1 MMEIIKID
9 IMNQYKNNPS
19 QQGLGSEEPVKVS
32 VIVPVYNQGE
42 FLAEALDSVL
52 QQTYPNWECIIV
64 NDGSTDNTEE
74 VAKSYVNKDDR
85 FKYLYQENSGCGAA
99 RNNGIRH
106 SNGYF
111 ILPLDG
117 DNMLCPT
124 YLEKAVSYFL
134 LHPETTLVY
143 GKAEY
148 FGDRSG
154 VWNLPKYSWERFI
167 WSNCIDACAMYK
179 RSDFEATGGYRDVL
193 MEDWDFWL
201 SLLGPDSIVYR
212 YDDIL
217 FRYRVRKNSLG
228 GGTFNKL
235 EDTTIQIYENHKE
248 IYAPYHSRILY
259 FKFSKLIYEG
269 YYEDMKKKY
278 EHVLTT
284 KAYRLGK
291 MLLKPLMWFRDRL

>member
-1 MMEIIKID
+1 
-9 IMNQYKNNPS
+9 MNQCDMVFAR
-19 QQGLGSEEPVKVS
+19 QGLELEGSAKVS

-52 QQTYPNWECIIV
+52 QQTYPNWECVIV

-85 FKYLYQENSGCGAA
+85 FKYLYQNNSGVAAA

-124 YLEKAVSYFL
+124 YLEKAVDYFL

-143 GKAEY
+143 GKAEF
-148 FGDRSG
+148 FGDKSG
-154 VWNLPKYSWERFI
+154 IWNLPEYSWEKFI
-167 WSNCIDACAMYK
+167 WSNCIDVCAMFK
-179 RSDFEATGGYRDVL
+179 RSDFEATDGYRNVQ

-201 SLLGPDSIVYR
+201 SLLKPDSVVYR
-212 YDDIL
+212 YDDVL
-217 FRYRVRKNSLG
+217 FRYREREVSRSSG
-228 GGTFNKL
+228 AFDEL
-235 EDTTIQIYENHKE
+235 ESTTIQIYENHKD
-248 IYAPYHSRILY
+248 IYSPYLSRVLY
-259 FKFSKLIYEG
+259 FGISKLIYEG
-269 YYEDMKKKY
+269 YYEDMKNKY
-278 EHVLTT
+278 EHVLAT

-291 MLLKPLMWFRDRL
+291 MLLKPLVWLRDRL

>member
-1 MMEIIKID
+1 
-9 IMNQYKNNPS
+9 MNQYDNIPA
-19 QQGLGSEEPVKVS
+19 QQGLRQKERCKVS

-52 QQTYPNWECIIV
+52 QQTYSNWECVIV
-64 NDGSTDNTEE
+64 NDGSTDNSEE
-74 VAKSYVNKDDR
+74 VAKSYLDKDNR
-85 FKYLYQENSGCGAA
+85 FKYLYQENSRLAAA

-106 SNGYF
+106 SDGYF
-111 ILPLDG
+111 ILPLDS

-143 GKAEY
+143 GKAEF

-154 VWNLPKYSWERFI
+154 IWNLPEYSWEKFI
-167 WSNCIDACAMYK
+167 WSNCIDNCAMYK
-179 RSDFEATGGYRDVL
+179 RADFDATGGYRDVL

-201 SLLGPDSIVYR
+201 SLLKPDSVVYR
-212 YDDIL
+212 YDDVL
-217 FRYRVRKNSLG
+217 FRYREREVSLG
-228 GGTFNKL
+228 SGTFDKL
-235 EDTTIQIYENHKE
+235 EMTTIQIYENHKE
-248 IYAPYHSRILY
+248 IYAPYLSRILY
-259 FKFSKLIYEG
+259 FGISKLIYEG

-278 EHVLTT
+278 DHVLDT

-291 MLLKPLMWFRDRL
+291 MLLKPLMWFKDRL